1 MNSYRLKQV
10 TIALAALL
18 LLLGL
23 GEIFRGGFDEPQ
35 GDFELPTVAREVVDS
50 IVIRRVAD
58 TITLVRRDS
67 ADWTV
72 NGHDAAETSINEF
85 FEAISEQSRGQLI
98 AQSAATHRRLEID
111 DNLARTLLV
120 FGGGETMVHILAGKR
135 GSTFQDAYFRRPDE
149 NDVYS
154 VRTRLTTYIER
165 RLDDWRDRTVA
176 AISPDSVGS
185 AEFRRGRRRSS
196 MRREGDGWVL
206 PNGRSADSAAVAT
219 VLRQYQTLNATGFP
233 SPAQLDSADFS
244 SSERSA
250 TLRDLQG
257 EVLVDIVFD
266 STAGAFWVRRDGDST
281 IFRISTFT
289 IDRLTPTDS
298 TLRAR

>member
-1 MNSYRLKQV
+1 MNSYRLKQMA
-10 TIALAALL
+10 IALGALFFL
-18 LLLGL
+18 WGL
-23 GEIFRGGFDEPQ
+23 AEIFRGGFDEPQ
-35 GDFELPTVAREVVDS
+35 GDFEFPVVASEIVDS

-67 ADWTV
+67 ADWTA
-72 NGHDAAETSINEF
+72 NGHNAAGTSVDEF
-85 FEAISEQSRGQLI
+85 FDALAEQPPGQLI
-98 AQSAATHRRLEID
+98 AQSAATHSRLEID
-111 DNLARTLLV
+111 DNTARTLLV
-120 FGGGETMVHILAGKR
+120 FGGGETLAHLLVGKR

-154 VRTRLTTYIER
+154 VRTRLTMYIER

-185 AEFRRGRRRSS
+185 AEFRRGGRRTSV
-196 MRREGDGWVL
+196 RREGDGWVF
-206 PNGRSADSAAVAT
+206 PNGQSADSAAVAI

-233 SPAQLDSADFS
+233 SPAQIDSVDFS